1 MRVLHID
8 TGRKMGGGQYQVLHL
23 LRGLIAHGVAV
34 RLLAR
39 GELLRAASREGF
51 DAGVATVASVAVD
64 APSFDLV
71 HAHDAKSHTWA
82 AVFAAP
88 KLVVSRRVVFPV
100 GSGWLSRWKY
110 SRPRRFIAIS
120 AAVRGELERAGVDSR
135 KIDVVPDGVSIPERV
150 IPYAERP
157 ADGFYVI
164 VKDSVR
170 DAAALQRLGLQPP
183 GDLAD
188 DIGTARALVYLSES
202 EGLGSAA
209 LLAMAHGVPVIASR
223 TGGLIE
229 VVEDGVSGI
238 LVDRAED
245 AEAAIR
251 RLREDPVWAAQLGEA
266 GRDRAA
272 KMFSVATMV
281 EGSLRV
287 YRKVIKEGHTNS

>member
-1 MRVLHID
+1 
-8 TGRKMGGGQYQVLHL
+8 MGGGQYQVLHL
-23 LRGLIAHGVAV
+23 LRGLVAHGVGV
-34 RLLAR
+34 GLLAR

-51 DAGVATVASVAVD
+51 DTGVATIASVAGD

-71 HAHDAKSHTWA
+71 HAHDAKSHTWG
-82 AVFAAP
+82 AVFAAS
-88 KLVVSRRVVFPV
+88 KLVVSRRVVFAV

-110 SRPRRFIAIS
+110 ARPRRFIAIS
-120 AAVRGELERAGVDSR
+120 SAVRGELERAGVTSG
-135 KIDVVPDGVSIPERV
+135 KIDIVPDGVPIPECV

-157 ADGFYVI
+157 ADRFFGI

-170 DAAALQRLGLQPP
+170 DAAVVQRLGLKPP
-183 GDLAD
+183 RDLAD
-188 DIGTARALVYLSES
+188 DIRTARALVYLSES

-209 LLAMAHGVPVIASR
+209 LLAMAYGVPVIASR

-238 LVDRAED
+238 LVDRAEQ
-245 AEAAIR
+245 AESAVR
-251 RLREDPVWAAQLGEA
+251 RLRQDPVLAEQLGQA